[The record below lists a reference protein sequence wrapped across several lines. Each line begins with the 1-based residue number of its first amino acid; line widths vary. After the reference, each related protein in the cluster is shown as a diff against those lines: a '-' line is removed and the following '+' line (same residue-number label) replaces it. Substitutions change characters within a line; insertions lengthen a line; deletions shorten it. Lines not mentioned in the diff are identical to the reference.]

1 MQTLTP
7 DFRPFIC
14 RRKKI
19 RTHSEPK
26 IPLMKP
32 HTSPI
37 TQSRTLSR
45 VLISALCLTALVLPS
60 KAGVLLDYYY
70 DGITGN
76 AVSNLTSAAAY
87 PASPDN
93 SDVLSSGLMSPLNV
107 ATDYGRLVRGYIEA
121 PQTGQ
126 FTLWLTSDDDSE
138 LWLSTSIDPAAKVKI
153 ASNVGALGVHNYF
166 AKPAQKSAL
175 ISLTQGQKYYFEVLH
190 KQGTG
195 ADFVSVM
202 WQLPDGT
209 SEDPLASKH
218 LWPFPVDTTNP
229 LAYSPTPLTEAP
241 AIITTYL
248 GSPVDTLQP
257 TTTVP
262 DGGTADLTV
271 TADGTQ
277 PAYVQ
282 WYSNGVALPNANLLS
297 YHITRGQVSMNG
309 AVYSVTVT
317 NTQGSASASTTLS
330 VTADTTPL
338 TLTDALNLGN
348 PAGDLAVVF
357 SKPVDP
363 ATATSIGNYAINNG
377 ATIASAVMSTSPDTV
392 LLRTTGVAVGTVY
405 TITVNNVQDLAS
417 TPNVI
422 AANSTVPL
430 EQYLNTWFRFDES
443 SGTVANDSS
452 GNSRNGAM
460 VSDVTPGYA
469 GKVFKA
475 LNFAGVTGG
484 YVHCQNGYEDFS
496 TNGMTVAVW
505 AYPTTEGGLASW
517 NRFIDFANGAATD
530 NILFAR
536 TGGDETYTFEV
547 YAGGVS
553 GGKVTTPPGT
563 LFVNQW
569 QHLVATLDT
578 GGFVTIY
585 RNGIAV
591 STGTTAIPAVV
602 TRTNSFVGLS
612 NWAGDDHYA
621 GKMDD
626 LRIYN
631 RVLSP
636 AAILALANGGGA
648 DDINTNVPAVS
659 VVATTPITALKNT
672 PPGVFTLTSV
682 GATNVPLT
690 VLYSLGGTAT
700 NGVNYTNLTG
710 SVVIPAGTNT
720 ARVFVKPIDFSF
732 HDLQETVVLTLTPNA
747 NYSIGSPD
755 SDMVTIQNNDVLP
768 GAISATADNPVAAVT
783 TTTIDVWFAAPVSN
797 PSATTLA
804 NYTLVNAPGVT
815 ITNATLGNRSLR
827 VVLGASGPVP
837 SNAQL
842 SVSGVQDPGGN
853 SVSNQIPVRI
863 RLSNPVNV
871 VAITYHGTTAN
882 RATAFGYVTDGV
894 VNNTGNGGTGF
905 DTYKVIGTQF
915 AGLLYG
921 MSQDLQAIKV
931 DLGQQFGDGGS
942 FATQPFVYLLTNAI
956 DTASTRPETNPN
968 WVRVNAQLI
977 SGSVFD
983 AAGDPNP
990 SPNTPI
996 VFDLSGLP
1004 ASQRQC
1010 FGWAVGGAL
1019 GDGAN
1024 QFISIS
1030 ELRGYGVQ
1038 GTNNSIIIVQQPT
1051 NLTVTAGQVATIFEK
1066 ATDGIAP
1073 LSYQWLQNQSPIAGA
1088 TDVNYNIRPASTTDN
1103 GLQFSVVISTVP
1115 VSATLTSQ
1123 VATMTVLPRTTPPVV
1138 RDATFDPS
1146 NSVVEVWFD
1155 EGVDPTTSQNPANY
1169 QINDPG
1175 LTLNSVSGLD
1185 AQGTRITLSVS
1196 GAPTSA
1202 NPTVQVSN
1210 VQDLF
1215 GFTMTTQTVP
1225 LLSLFNNPIRVV
1237 ANQYQQGRPA
1247 AFSRSTDGVVNYDAN
1262 VTTWTTFGGPAGL
1275 SDFVGVGYAQPQ
1287 VFGVVK
1293 VDLGWQFVDGGD
1305 WAIRPRV
1312 FIQKSS
1318 NDSNQAAPE
1327 NDPADWQE
1335 VPATM
1340 LSANIFDFAPDAP
1353 AGTVPPP
1360 NTPIAFDLSQLPL
1373 SQRVG
1378 FGWAVGGVQGNG
1390 PNAQFVSIAE
1400 LRSFGQSINSL
1411 TNISGAPQL
1420 VMDVAPLSQT
1430 LPAGGPLTYNV
1441 VATGTQPLNYQW
1453 QFNGAN
1459 LGDNG
1464 RLSGSHA
1471 SVLSFVETLPSDSGG
1486 YRVIVSNGQGSVTSS
1501 VANVTLTRVA
1511 FNGGRG
1517 WANNGNAVIATN
1529 TVTLTD
1535 GATGED
1541 SSSFLNNPLFIGAF
1555 TATWTYQDVGGGGA
1569 DGTVFV
1575 LQNDPRGTSAL
1586 GGGGGGLGY
1595 SGITPSVGLE
1605 FNIYGPNTPGMA
1617 FRANGATG
1625 GPYPA
1630 TPPLNVASGN
1640 PIGVTVHYDGTTVSC
1655 TLTDTVAHTSFR
1667 TNLVVNIPVTVGT
1680 NVAFVGFTGASG
1692 GVASYQQVSN
1702 FSFYNSPP
1710 LATHLTGG
1718 NALVLSWPASSVG
1731 FELQQTAALGTGW
1744 VPVTNPVDLVGGQN
1758 QVTIS
1763 PLTGT
1768 HYYRLVLP

>member
-1 MQTLTP
+1 MFRTRPRATKPFMKTHNSLT
-7 DFRPFIC
+7 
-14 RRKKI
+14 
-19 RTHSEPK
+19 TW
-26 IPLMKP
+26 
-32 HTSPI
+32 
-37 TQSRTLSR
+37 SRIWSQ
-45 VLISALCLTALVLPS
+45 VLVSSLCLTAVVVPS

-70 DGITGN
+70 DSITGN
-76 AVSNLTSAAAY
+76 AVSNLTSAPAY

-93 SDVLSSGLMSPLNV
+93 YDVLSGGLASSLNV
-107 ATDYGRLVRGYIEA
+107 ADDYGRLIRGYIEA
-121 PQTGQ
+121 PETGQ
-126 FTLWLTSDDDSE
+126 YMFWITSDDDSE
-138 LWLSTSIDPAAKVKI
+138 LWLSPSIDPAAKVKI
-153 ASNVGALGVHNYF
+153 ASNIGALGVHNYF
-166 AKPAQKSAL
+166 AKPAQQSAL

-190 KQGTG
+190 KEGTG

-229 LAYSPTPLTEAP
+229 LAYSATPLTEAP
-241 AIITTYL
+241 GIITTYL
-248 GSPVDTLQP
+248 GSAVDSLQP
-257 TTTVP
+257 DTTVP

-271 TADGTQ
+271 TVDGTQ
-277 PAYVQ
+277 PAYIQ
-282 WYSNGVALPNANLLS
+282 WYSNGVAIPNANLLS
-297 YHITRGQVSMNG
+297 YHISRGQVSMNG
-309 AVYSVTVT
+309 AVYSVTIT
-317 NTQGSASASTTLS
+317 NTQGSTSASTTLS

-338 TLTDALNLGN
+338 TLLDALNLGN
-348 PAGDLAVVF
+348 PAGDIAVVF
-357 SKPVDP
+357 SKPVAP
-363 ATATSIGNYAINNG
+363 VSATSLGNYAINNG
-377 ATIASAVMSTSPDTV
+377 AAISSAVMAASPDTV
-392 LLRTTGVAVGTVY
+392 LLRTTGVAVGTAY

-417 TPNVI
+417 SPNVI
-422 AANSTVPL
+422 AANSTIPL

-443 SGTVANDSS
+443 SGTTASDSS
-452 GNSRNGAM
+452 GNGRNGAM

-475 LNFAGVTGG
+475 LKFAGITGG
-484 YVHCQNGYEDFS
+484 YVQCQNGYEDFS
-496 TNGMTVAVW
+496 TNGMTVALW
-505 AYPTTEGGLASW
+505 AYPTTEGAIANW
-517 NRFIDFANGAATD
+517 NRFIDFGNGPATD

-536 TGGDETYTFEV
+536 TGGDQTYTFEV

-569 QHLVATLDT
+569 QHVVATVDT
-578 GGFVTIY
+578 GGFVTVY
-585 RNGIAV
+585 RNGTPIA
-591 STGTTAIPAVV
+591 TGTTAVPAVV
-602 TRTNSFVGLS
+602 TRTNSYVGLS

-636 AAILALANGGGA
+636 AAVLALANGGGA
-648 DDINTNVPAVS
+648 DDGNINGPTVS

-672 PPGVFTLTSV
+672 SPGVFTFTRV
-682 GATNVPLT
+682 GSTNAPVT
-690 VLYSLGGTAT
+690 ILYSLGGTAT
-700 NGVNYTNLTG
+700 NGVNYTNLSG

-720 ARVFVKPIDFSF
+720 ARVFVTPIDFSF

-747 NYSIGSPD
+747 NYSLGNAD
-755 SDMVTIQNNDVLP
+755 SDTVTIQNNDVLP
-768 GAISATADNPVAAVT
+768 AAISATADNPVAAVT
-783 TTTIDVWFAAPVSN
+783 TTRIDVWFAAPVAN

-815 ITNATLGNRSLR
+815 ITNATLGNRNLR
-827 VVLGASGPVP
+827 VVLGASGPIP
-837 SNAQL
+837 LNAQL

-853 SVSNQIPVRI
+853 SVSNQVPVRL

-871 VAITYHGTTAN
+871 VAITYHGTTTS
-882 RATAFGYVTDGV
+882 RSTAFGYVTDGV

-905 DTYKVIGTQF
+905 DTYKVVGTQF

-942 FATQPFVYLLTNAI
+942 WATQPFVYLLTNAI
-956 DTASTRPETNPN
+956 DTGSLRPETNPN

-1030 ELRGYGVQ
+1030 ELRGYGLQ
-1038 GTNNSIIIVQQPT
+1038 GTNNSIVIVQQPT
-1051 NLTVTAGQVATIFEK
+1051 NVTVTAGQVATIFEK
-1066 ATDGIAP
+1066 ATNGIAP
-1073 LSYQWLQNQSPIAGA
+1073 LSYQWLQNQNPLAGA
-1088 TDVNYNIRPASTTDN
+1088 TDVNYNIRPASTADS
-1103 GLQFSVVISTVP
+1103 GSQFNVVISTIP
-1115 VSATLTSQ
+1115 VSATVTSQ
-1123 VATMTVLPRTTPPVV
+1123 VATLTVLPRTTPPVV

-1155 EGVDPTTSQNPANY
+1155 EGVDPTTSQTPGNY

-1175 LTLNSVSGLD
+1175 LTLNGVNGLD
-1185 AQGTRITLSVS
+1185 AQGTRVTLSVA

-1202 NPTVQVSN
+1202 SPTVQVSN

-1215 GFTMTTQTVP
+1215 GFTMSTQAVP
-1225 LLSLFNNPIRVV
+1225 LLSLAGSPIRVV

-1247 AFSRSTDGVVNYDAN
+1247 AFARSTDGVVTYDAN

-1275 SDFVGVGYAQPQ
+1275 SDFVGVGYSQPQ

-1293 VDLGWQFVDGGD
+1293 VDLGYQFGDGGD

-1312 FIQKSS
+1312 FIQKTSF
-1318 NDSNQAAPE
+1318 DSNQTDPE

-1353 AGTVPPP
+1353 VGTVPPP

-1373 SQRVG
+1373 NQRVG
-1378 FGWAVGGVQGNG
+1378 YGWALGGVQGNG

-1400 LRSFGQSINSL
+1400 LRSFGQSTSSL
-1411 TNISGAPQL
+1411 TNISGAPQIVL
-1420 VMDVAPLSQT
+1420 DVAPLSQT
-1430 LPAGGPLTYNV
+1430 LPAGGPLAYTV
-1441 VATGTQPLNYQW
+1441 VATGSQPLNYQW
-1453 QFNGAN
+1453 QVNGAN

-1471 SVLSFVETLPSDSGG
+1471 SVLNFAETLPSDSGG
-1486 YRVIVSNGQGSVTSS
+1486 YRVIVSNGQGSVTSL

-1517 WANNGNAVIATN
+1517 WVNNGNAVIATN

-1541 SSSFLNNPLFIGAF
+1541 SSTFLSYPLYIGAF

-1605 FNIYGPNTPGMA
+1605 FNVYTPNTPGIA
-1617 FRANGATG
+1617 FRANGVTG
-1625 GPYPA
+1625 TPYAP
-1630 TPPLNVASGN
+1630 TTPLNVASGD
-1640 PIGVTVHYDGTTVSC
+1640 PIGVTVHYDGTTASL
-1655 TLTDTVAHTSFR
+1655 TLTDAVTHTSFR
-1667 TNLVVNIPVTVGT
+1667 TNFVVDIPGTVGT

-1702 FSFYNSPP
+1702 FSFYNPPP

-1718 NALVLSWPASSVG
+1718 NALLLSWPASSVG
-1731 FELQQTAALGTGW
+1731 FELQQTSALGAGW
-1744 VPVTNPVDLVGGQN
+1744 VPVANTVDLVGGQN

-1768 HYYRLVLP
+1768 RFYRLVLP